1 MMKLYENISY
11 TCEKLLELLAL
22 LEPIE
27 TILTTRHGVGPHVST
42 GRRRVEASWASWW
55 GFGVALALAR
65 FPLSD
70 DLRRIPYRPMIL
82 LMAMDSGP
90 IRAQSRHSPLKG
102 TIGCAGSVIGVGGKA
117 CRTWN
122 AFFACGLFVVV
133 ATALSARYLS
143 RGGDLARSTRLA
155 DAIFS
160 CCARAA
166 GDARN
171 VLTWVLAARTRFT
184 CSQQNALRA
193 IANHRNSQGSNGLL
207 EQQWIFAEG
216 RLSCTLGLV
225 RCTEMEKFAG
235 AH

>member
-1 MMKLYENISY
+1 MSPQVDDAWRLFG
-11 TCEKLLELLAL
+11 LLG
-22 LEPIE
+22 
-27 TILTTRHGVGPHVST
+27 GV
-42 GRRRVEASWASWW
+42 RC
-55 GFGVALALAR
+55 GFGPGALP
-65 FPLSD
+65 FVG
-70 DLRRIPYRPMIL
+70 RPASYSISSH
-82 LMAMDSGP
+82 DTPHQGP
-90 IRAQSRHSPLKG
+90 VSSLPKG
-102 TIGCAGSVIGVGGKA
+102 TIKCAGSVIGVGGKA

-122 AFFACGLFVVV
+122 APFACGLFVVV
-133 ATALSARYLS
+133 ATAHSARYSS

-171 VLTWVLAARTRFT
+171 VLTWVFAAITRFT

-193 IANHRNSQGSNGLL
+193 IANHRNSQDSNGLL
-207 EQQWIFAEG
+207 EQQWILAEG

-225 RCTEMEKFAG
+225 RCTKMEKFAG